1 MNPATATEI
10 ETDQEIGRGREDPAR
25 GAPAQTTGGGVIE
38 LQVLPTVE
46 LEEVVVEET
55 ETRIQDRKMERGKV
69 KVNKIK
75 EGVTPAMGRVEELAK
90 RSLVMGGLLQASP
103 WLGVS
108 PRITFSPKPQ
118 DPQDPQ

>member
-75 EGVTPAMGRVEELAK
+75 EGVTPAMGRAEKLAQ
-90 RSLVMGGLLQASP
+90 RPLVMGGLL
-103 WLGVS
+103 
-108 PRITFSPKPQ
+108 
-118 DPQDPQ
+118 